1 MNLANS
7 NNLLLNVI
15 SVYIAKL
22 NYLIEESVNLSV
34 LKCKMQF
41 LLWVFPVFQVLV
53 FLYLMV
59 QILFCESEKLRLSP
73 SVPIS

>member
-1 MNLANS
+1 MNVANS

-22 NYLIEESVNLSV
+22 NYLIEESVNLSA

-41 LLWVFPVFQVLV
+41 LL
-53 FLYLMV
+53 
-59 QILFCESEKLRLSP
+59 
-73 SVPIS
+73 

>member
-1 MNLANS
+1 MNVANS
-7 NNLLLNVI
+7 NNLFLNVI
-15 SVYIAKL
+15 SVYVAKL

-41 LLWVFPVFQVLV
+41 ILWVFPVFQFLV

-59 QILFCESEKLRLSP
+59 QILFCASEQLQLSP

>member
-1 MNLANS
+1 MNVANS

-22 NYLIEESVNLSV
+22 NYLIEESVNLSA

-41 LLWVFPVFQVLV
+41 LLWVFPVFQFLV

-59 QILFCESEKLRLSP
+59 QILFCASEQLQLSP
-73 SVPIS
+73 SAPIS